1 LTELSEITS
10 EIKLKHSRIALRQDG
25 IVELHT
31 SNNHEYEIQDVK
43 ENVAAIG
50 QLSVGK
56 KVPVLIVGGAF
67 TSVSKEARVF
77 MASEESLQYSLCEA
91 FLLNSLPQRM
101 LINFYIRVNKPLA
114 PPRAFSSKSEALD
127 WLKRFFIVV

>member
-1 LTELSEITS
+1 MTELSEITS
-10 EIKLKHSRIALRQDG
+10 EIKLKHSRIALRNDG

-50 QLSVGK
+50 QLSGGK
-56 KVPVLIVGGAF
+56 KVQVLIVGGAF

-101 LINFYIRVNKPLA
+101 LINFYIRVNKPLV
-114 PPRAFSSKSEALD
+114 PTRAFSSKSEALD
-127 WLKRFFIVV
+127 WLKRFL